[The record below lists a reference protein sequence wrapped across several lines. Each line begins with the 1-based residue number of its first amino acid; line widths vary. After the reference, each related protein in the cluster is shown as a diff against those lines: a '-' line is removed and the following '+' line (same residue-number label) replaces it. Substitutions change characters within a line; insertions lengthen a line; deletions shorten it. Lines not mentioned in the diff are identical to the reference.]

1 MTRTFERRTFNLTQ
15 IQIRAADEKTGR
27 LSFSGRPVVY
37 DQLSLDMGGWQ
48 EVIKPGAASRTLAN
62 QPDVRF
68 LINHDPNLLLARS
81 SSGTMTMGEDNDGM
95 TIGADMADVSYARDL
110 AVSLERGD
118 IDQMSFGFWITR
130 DEWSGN
136 LHVVHEFDLDGGDVS
151 VVTFP
156 AFAQTSAELRS
167 MATKNLESLRG
178 FPSGLATAKAKLLG
192 AESLL

>member
-1 MTRTFERRTFNLTQ
+1 MTRTFERRTFNLTD

-48 EVIKPGAASRTLAN
+48 EVIKPGAASRTLADK
-62 QPDVRF
+62 PDVRF

-81 SSGTMTMGEDNDGM
+81 TSGTMTMGEDTSGM

-167 MATKNLESLRG
+167 VATRNLDVLRG
-178 FPSGLATAKAKLLG
+178 FPAGLAKAQLQLLEF
-192 AESLL
+192 ESQL